1 MPAPQLCLLRI
12 SCPMQR
18 GAHRGAGL
26 GGTLTFT
33 LPPCLFP
40 VPSAYTLARVYGVEG
55 DLSEVARQGSGSA
68 CRSLYGG
75 FVEWQMG
82 EQSDGKDSIARQ
94 IAPEWHW
101 PQLRILILVVSGW
114 ACSQWEN
121 GCLARAGLRKKELYL
136 CGVHQDPRPAGA
148 GEQTKAVGGR
158 IRGGSHMAKL
168 CPFP

>member
-1 MPAPQLCLLRI
+1 
-12 SCPMQR
+12 MQR
-18 GAHRGAGL
+18 GASCRAGL
-26 GGTLTFT
+26 GGTLAFT
-33 LPPCLFP
+33 LLLCLFP

-55 DLSEVARQGSGSA
+55 DLSEVARRGSGSA

-82 EQSDGKDSIARQ
+82 EQSDGKDSVAWQ

-121 GCLARAGLRKKELYL
+121 GCLARAGLRMKELS
-136 CGVHQDPRPAGA
+136 
-148 GEQTKAVGGR
+148 
-158 IRGGSHMAKL
+158 IWGS
-168 CPFP
+168 PGS